1 MPSQQLHSTTVRRR
15 TEGATVPNHMKPEK
29 RVQLLRL
36 LAEGNS
42 VRSTARLLETN
53 IRTVLRHL
61 VLAGE
66 ECRQFMH
73 RNLVDLKCQ
82 RLQCDEIW
90 TFVQKKQKRVRPSDP
105 GTFGDQF
112 LYLAFDQDTK
122 LICTYAI
129 GKRDSATTERF
140 IEDLARR
147 VSVPTLQDV
156 IEGKAI
162 RPQVSTDGWQ
172 AYPNAVANSF
182 GRKATYGQLIKMY
195 GENTEAGRYA
205 PASIIRT
212 ERRVLWGPID
222 PQSICT
228 SHVER
233 CNLTVRT
240 FIRRFTRLSLGF
252 SKRIENLRAA
262 VALHVFHYNFCRIH
276 GRLKRTPAM
285 AAGVTERLWSIADL
299 FG

>member
-1 MPSQQLHSTTVRRR
+1 V
-15 TEGATVPNHMKPEK
+15 ANVMKSEK
-29 RVQLLRL
+29 RVQILRL

-42 VRSTARLLETN
+42 VRSTARLMQTN
-53 IRTVLRHL
+53 IPTVLRQL
-61 VLAGE
+61 VKAGE

-73 RNLVDLKCQ
+73 RNLVDLKV
-82 RLQCDEIW
+82 RHLQCDEIW
-90 TFVQKKQKRVRPSDP
+90 TFVQKKQKRVRPGDSL
-105 GTFGDQF
+105 TFGDQF

-129 GKRDSATTERF
+129 GKRDINTTERF

-147 VSVPTLQDV
+147 VSIPTRDGV
-156 IEGKAI
+156 MAGNGH
-162 RPQVSTDGWQ
+162 RPQVSTDGWP
-172 AYPNAVANSF
+172 AYPNAIANSF
-182 GRKATYGQLIKMY
+182 GRTVNYGQLIKMY
-195 GENTEAGRYA
+195 GENREAGRYA
-205 PASIIRT
+205 PASIIRA
-212 ERRVLWGPID
+212 ERRVQWGPIE
-222 PQSICT
+222 PSSICT

-252 SKRIENLRAA
+252 SKRIDNLRAA